1 MPVSPCGQGCL
12 PAADSVPTVTRMRQ
26 MLRVL
31 ATAALLLAGAF
42 LVAARPALGPQQQE
56 RSLRAWYR
64 ALLRVVHISS
74 WRSPVSPGSLILE
87 SPCW

>member
-1 MPVSPCGQGCL
+1 
-12 PAADSVPTVTRMRQ
+12 MRQ

-42 LVAARPALGPQQQE
+42 LVAARPALGPQQQ